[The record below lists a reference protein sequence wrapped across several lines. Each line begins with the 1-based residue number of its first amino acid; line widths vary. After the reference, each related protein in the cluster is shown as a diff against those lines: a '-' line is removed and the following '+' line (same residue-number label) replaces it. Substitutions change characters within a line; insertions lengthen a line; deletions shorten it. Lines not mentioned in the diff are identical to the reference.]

1 MQMFNAGTPAAGIF
15 GKNHVRRKARRKT
28 DLPPVE
34 EFESDFV
41 TYLDRLQHKADENAE
56 VESA

>member
-1 MQMFNAGTPAAGIF
+1 MFNAGTPAAGIF